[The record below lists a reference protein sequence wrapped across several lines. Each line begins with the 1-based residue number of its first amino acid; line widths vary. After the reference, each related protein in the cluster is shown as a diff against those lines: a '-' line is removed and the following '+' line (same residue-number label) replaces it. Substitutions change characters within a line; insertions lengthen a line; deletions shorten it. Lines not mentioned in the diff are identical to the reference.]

1 MDLHISIT
9 LIKMRNYAIL
19 ALFVFVSCI
28 YLYSIN
34 GIEYAEPDT
43 GYYLVLAKS
52 LSVGNGY
59 RLISHPDNSFEK
71 QVLPVYPMLL
81 VPVFWFANGSYYIAR
96 LITVIFAIMCLPVI
110 YLIARRFFD
119 KRLTLY
125 ATFLMVLSPMF
136 VIYARKILTDIPF
149 LFFFLTF
156 MLLVCMYQESKNKTC
171 FIATLPFLVLL
182 LFTRIVGIVILA
194 VVFLYYLNKKQLKES
209 SVLGIVMLFF
219 VFYIFCT
226 GNYYANPATDFSE
239 FGPKEGGVVSVE
251 FVKILLERFIEYFFH
266 FIPMNLVSP
275 LNVFG
280 YVYDTSMAFQMP
292 VLSLS
297 NLLLIFG
304 GLISVVAMYGLYV
317 SSKKNLSIF
326 EIITVMY
333 AMAIIVEHHVTG
345 NARLMLPILL
355 FFIIYFIEGLI
366 SIRAF
371 SYKVKSIPVYEITII
386 ILILS
391 SLGFSLLSAIKNHNS
406 ENPKSVKNYIVTADW
421 IKDNTKLDDI
431 IVVNRPFFMFSYSDR
446 RSIDFS
452 NSFNETLEEAN
463 RYNVGYIVLGEYYT
477 GESNIE
483 YREQLES
490 NKNKFRERFSINNQ
504 YFVYEIVKNG

>member
-1 MDLHISIT
+1 
-9 LIKMRNYAIL
+9 
-19 ALFVFVSCI
+19 
-28 YLYSIN
+28 
-34 GIEYAEPDT
+34 
-43 GYYLVLAKS
+43 
-52 LSVGNGY
+52 
-59 RLISHPDNSFEK
+59 
-71 QVLPVYPMLL
+71 
-81 VPVFWFANGSYYIAR
+81 
-96 LITVIFAIMCLPVI
+96 
-110 YLIARRFFD
+110 
-119 KRLTLY
+119 
-125 ATFLMVLSPMF
+125 
-136 VIYARKILTDIPF
+136 
-149 LFFFLTF
+149 
-156 MLLVCMYQESKNKTC
+156 
-171 FIATLPFLVLL
+171 
-182 LFTRIVGIVILA
+182 
-194 VVFLYYLNKKQLKES
+194 
-209 SVLGIVMLFF
+209 MLFF

-226 GNYYANPATDFSE
+226 GNYYANPATDLRESGLKDEGMISLE
-239 FGPKEGGVVSVE
+239 FGQT
-251 FVKILLERFIEYFFH
+251 LLERFIGYFFY
-266 FIPMNLVSP
+266 FIPLNLVSP